1 MTKSLKLIIR
11 SLYHLVVP
19 SIFQL
24 ESPSLRAAAV
34 LKHLLCCSSLTR
46 LRGGEIHDVRS
57 NSPESKSLWS
67 EQRPLWIKMI
77 HTRNVVQHIN
87 QFQVDYSQFIIWYHV
102 IIVLEGCNFYDFA
115 TLGPLGLCSGTFII
129 GAATNLWPVLLQLGE
144 FQASASRRKAMVA
157 MTISE
162 ILPTTF

>member
-1 MTKSLKLIIR
+1 
-11 SLYHLVVP
+11 
-19 SIFQL
+19 
-24 ESPSLRAAAV
+24 
-34 LKHLLCCSSLTR
+34 
-46 LRGGEIHDVRS
+46 
-57 NSPESKSLWS
+57 
-67 EQRPLWIKMI
+67 
-77 HTRNVVQHIN
+77 
-87 QFQVDYSQFIIWYHV
+87 V
-102 IIVLEGCNFYDFA
+102 IIVLEGCNFYDFV